1 MRRTIF
7 LVLLL
12 LLAAALAVPAAGALA
27 QPGGAAAAAAVASAG
42 ADFDND
48 GVTDLAVGVPGENN
62 GAGAVNVL
70 YGASGGGLSGTGAQV
85 FLNIGDDI
93 GGNLGTALAA
103 GDFDNDGFADLAVGA
118 PFRNVGGDA
127 AAGVVGVLYGSGG
140 GLIPR
145 GSQELTQVGGAVED
159 SDQFGAALAAGDFDN
174 DGFTDLA
181 AGAPGETV
189 NGRFAAGA
197 VSVLPGS
204 AGGLTAAGGRLFTQV
219 GGAVESGD
227 AFGSA
232 LAAGDFDNDGFADVA
247 AGALGE
253 TVGGAAAAGAV
264 SVLPG
269 SVGGVTTS
277 GGRLFTQVG
286 GAVETGDVFGSA
298 LASGDFN
305 GNGFADLA
313 VGAPQEDVGP
323 DNLAGAVSVLY
334 GSSGG
339 LTTAGGRLFT
349 QVAGSVEDFDLF
361 GFSLAAADFDDD
373 GFADLAAGAPWEA
386 VGSRGLAGA
395 VSIIPGSG
403 GGLTTAGGQLFTQVG
418 GAIEIDDQFGAEV
431 GTGDFDDDGFAD
443 LAVGAPAEDVGAL
456 FNAGALSILPGS
468 SGGVTA
474 TGGQLF
480 TQDTPGVPG
489 APEELDSF
497 GGNSFNAG

>member
-1 MRRTIF
+1 
-7 LVLLL
+7 
-12 LLAAALAVPAAGALA
+12 
-27 QPGGAAAAAAVASAG
+27 
-42 ADFDND
+42 
-48 GVTDLAVGVPGENN
+48 VPGENN

-70 YGASGGGLSGTGAQV
+70 YGVSGGGLSGTGAQV

-145 GSQELTQVGGAVED
+145 GSQELTQVGGAIED

-174 DGFTDLA
+174 DCFTDLA

-204 AGGLTAAGGRLFTQV
+204 AGGLTAAGGQLFTQV
-219 GGAVESGD
+219 GGAIESGD
-227 AFGSA
+227 AFGST

-247 AGALGE
+247 AGA
-253 TVGGAAAAGAV
+253 V

-269 SVGGVTTS
+269 SAGGVTTS

-334 GSSGG
+334 GLSGG

-361 GFSLAAADFDDD
+361 GFSLAAGDFDDD
-373 GFADLAAGAPWEA
+373 GAADLAAGAPWEA
-386 VGSRGLAGA
+386 VGSRELAGA

-418 GAIEIDDQFGAEV
+418 GSIEIDDQFGAEV

-443 LAVGAPAEDVGAL
+443 LAVGAPAEDVGVL

-474 TGGQLF
+474 SGGQLF

-489 APEELDSF
+489 APEALDSF